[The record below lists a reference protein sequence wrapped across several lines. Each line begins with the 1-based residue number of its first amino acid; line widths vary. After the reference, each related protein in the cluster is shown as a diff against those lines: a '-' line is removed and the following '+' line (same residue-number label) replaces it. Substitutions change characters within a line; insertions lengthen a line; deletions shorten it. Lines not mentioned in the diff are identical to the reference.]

1 VRRSRPEAQ
10 FLVREG
16 RLRVTERVK
25 GYEKRS
31 IPGQELMGTFPL
43 ELPEQTFETVGFWI
57 EIEDILVRLVEKRG
71 LHFMGGIHA
80 IEHAAIGMFPLF
92 ALCDRNDI
100 GGISYTLHPQTG
112 KSAIFIYDAHPGGV
126 GLAQRGFEVV
136 GDLLRKTLE
145 HVRQCACE
153 EGCPSCIHSP
163 KCGNGN
169 KPLDKSAAV
178 LIMEGL
184 LGRISFGEIVASRDQ
199 GAESPPPPPQP
210 VPEQRHA
217 PRIVYF
223 DLETRKSAQ
232 EVGGWNNAHLMGISV
247 AVLYDSREKR
257 FEAFQEK
264 DVDRLLER
272 LSHADLV
279 VGFNVKRF
287 DYRVLGAYTG
297 QDLLA
302 LPTFDI
308 LEDVHRR
315 LGFRL
320 GLDHLACETL
330 GRGKTADGLQAL
342 AWFRQGE
349 MEMLTRYCREDVVV
363 TRDLFLHGLE
373 KGHLVYR
380 EKKTGRR
387 LRLAVDW
394 NLDDLVG

>member
-1 VRRSRPEAQ
+1 
-10 FLVREG
+10 
-16 RLRVTERVK
+16 
-25 GYEKRS
+25 
-31 IPGQELMGTFPL
+31 
-43 ELPEQTFETVGFWI
+43 
-57 EIEDILVRLVEKRG
+57 
-71 LHFMGGIHA
+71 
-80 IEHAAIGMFPLF
+80 
-92 ALCDRNDI
+92 
-100 GGISYTLHPQTG
+100 
-112 KSAIFIYDAHPGGV
+112 
-126 GLAQRGFEVV
+126 
-136 GDLLRKTLE
+136 
-145 HVRQCACE
+145 
-153 EGCPSCIHSP
+153 
-163 KCGNGN
+163 
-169 KPLDKSAAV
+169 
-178 LIMEGL
+178 MEGL

-247 AVLYDSREKR
+247 AVLYDSRERR